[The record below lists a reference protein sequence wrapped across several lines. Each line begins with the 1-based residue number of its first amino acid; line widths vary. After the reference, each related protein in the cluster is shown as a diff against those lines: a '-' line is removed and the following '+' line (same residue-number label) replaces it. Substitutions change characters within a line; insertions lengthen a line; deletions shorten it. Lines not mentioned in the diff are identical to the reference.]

1 MMKAKNPVLRQP
13 KPNSALSKAPTH
25 SDESPPG
32 SGGDS
37 CLIVH
42 PVFKSRVASMAQRVY
57 ARDVETELDEAKGLA
72 KAISLNVADTFVAN
86 IREISAGYLMGS
98 GTREEIGLLVEHHA
112 PTVVIVN
119 FNLSPVQQRNL
130 ETEWKVKVI
139 DRTGLILEIFS
150 ERASTKEGRIQ
161 VELAALNYQRSRLV
175 KSWTHL
181 ERQRGGTGKASG
193 PGETQLEIDRRL
205 TDDKISRL
213 EKQLEQVRK
222 QRGLQREGRERTPF
236 PIVALVGYTNA
247 GKSTLFNTLTGAEV
261 FAEDLR
267 FATLDPTMRRLRLPS
282 DQTVIMS
289 DTVGFIADLPT
300 TLVAA
305 FRATLEQVQFADVIL
320 HVRDVASPDTDA
332 QREDVIKVMG
342 ELDIDYFAD
351 PRILEVMNKI
361 DLLEDTSAIHRDSK
375 FRGRQVPVSA
385 KDGRGLEELLE
396 AVGTVLNQNR
406 TVLRLTIPPSAGKAL
421 SWLHSH
427 AAIIDRQHDED
438 GNVIMEVRMDQAEQ
452 DKFRYQF
459 PDIEIPQ

>member
-1 MMKAKNPVLRQP
+1 M
-13 KPNSALSKAPTH
+13 T
-25 SDESPPG
+25 
-32 SGGDS
+32 
-37 CLIVH
+37 
-42 PVFKSRVASMAQRVY
+42 QRVH
-57 ARDVETELDEAKGLA
+57 ARDLETELDEARGLA
-72 KAISLNVADTFVAN
+72 KAISLEVLDTFVAN
-86 IREISAGYLMGS
+86 VRDISPGHLIGS
-98 GTREEIGLLVEHHA
+98 GTRDEIGLVIDDLQ
-112 PTVVIVN
+112 PSVVIVN

-130 ETEWKVKVI
+130 ETDWKVKVI

-161 VELAALNYQRSRLV
+161 VELAALSYQRSRLV

-247 GKSTLFNTLTGAEV
+247 GKSTLFNTMTGAEV

-267 FATLDPTMRRLRLPS
+267 FATLDPTLRRLRLPS

-320 HVRDVASPDTDA
+320 HVRDISSADTDA

-342 ELDIDYFAD
+342 ELDINYNDD
-351 PRILEVMNKI
+351 PRILEVLNKI
-361 DLLEDTSAIHRDSK
+361 DLLTGTEDIHRDSS
-375 FRGRQVPVSA
+375 FRGRQIAVSA
-385 KDGRGLEELLE
+385 KRGQGLDELLV
-396 AVGTVLNQNR
+396 AIATILNQNR
-406 TVLRLTIPPSAGKAL
+406 SVLTLTLPPSAGKAIA
-421 SWLHSH
+421 WLHSH
-427 AAIIDRQHDED
+427 AAIIDRRSDDD
-438 GNVIMEVRMDQAEQ
+438 GNVIMDVRMDQSEQ
-452 DKFRYQF
+452 DKFRHQF
-459 PDIEIPQ
+459 PELAQSLAG